1 MDLRWFL
8 SLCCLWLAAG
18 AAPAAAQ
25 TAQPVHVAVA
35 TNFAAPMQR
44 IAADFERS
52 SGHKLLLSFGSTGK
66 VAAQIRNGAPFDVLL
81 AADTASVQQLAQ
93 ERLVVVGS
101 VFTYATGRLMLWSL
115 QPGLVDAKG
124 DVLQRQGFKH
134 LALAAPK
141 LAPYGAATMQ
151 TLSQLGL
158 AEALAPKLVQGESIA
173 QTYSFV
179 ASGNAELGFVARSQ
193 VWENGALAKGSGWL
207 VPATLHDP
215 LRQQAALLKR
225 AANHPGARA
234 LLQFLKTDQAKAVI
248 RSFGYET
255 D

>member
-1 MDLRWFL
+1 M
-8 SLCCLWLAAG
+8 
-18 AAPAAAQ
+18 
-25 TAQPVHVAVA
+25 
-35 TNFAAPMQR
+35 
-44 IAADFERS
+44 
-52 SGHKLLLSFGSTGK
+52 
-66 VAAQIRNGAPFDVLL
+66 LL

-93 ERLVVVGS
+93 EQLVVAGTP
-101 VFTYATGRLMLWSL
+101 FTYATGRLMLWSA
-115 QPGLVDAKG
+115 QGTLVDARG
-124 DVLQRQGFKH
+124 DVLKRQGFAH
-134 LALAAPK
+134 LAVAAPQ
-141 LAPYGAATMQ
+141 LAPYGAAAMQ
-151 TLSQLGL
+151 TLSRLGL

-193 VWENGALAKGSGWL
+193 VWENGALTKGSGWL

-215 LRQQAALLKR
+215 LRQQAALLNR

>member
-1 MDLRWFL
+1 MHARWL
-8 SLCCLWLAAG
+8 LLVVVLLAWWGRADVF
-18 AAPAAAQ
+18 
-25 TAQPVHVAVA
+25 AQPVHVAVA
-35 TNFAAPMQR
+35 ANFAAPMKR
-44 IAADFERS
+44 LATDFEQG
-52 SGHKLLLSFGSTGK
+52 SGHKLLLSFGATGK
-66 VAAQIRNGAPFDVLL
+66 LAAQIRNGAPFDVLL

-93 ERLVVVGS
+93 ERLLVVGS
-101 VFTYATGRLMLWSL
+101 AFTYATGRLMLWSL
-115 QPGLVDAKG
+115 QPALVDAKG

-141 LAPYGAATMQ
+141 LAPYGAAAMQ
-151 TLSQLGL
+151 TLTRLGL

-179 ASGNAELGFVARSQ
+179 ASSNAELGFVALSQ
-193 VWENGALAKGSGWL
+193 VWENGALTKGSGWL
-207 VPATLHDP
+207 VPAALHDP

-225 AANHPGARA
+225 AANNPGAHA

>member
-1 MDLRWFL
+1 MPIRSLL
-8 SLCCLWLAAG
+8 LLISLCLLLSG
-18 AAPAAAQ
+18 ARAR
-25 TAQPVHVAVA
+25 AQPVHAAVA
-35 TNFAAPMQR
+35 ANFSAPMRR
-44 IAADFERS
+44 IAADFEHS
-52 SGHKLLLSFGSTGK
+52 TGNKVVLSFGATGK
-66 VAAQIRNGAPFDVLL
+66 LAAQIRNGAPFDVLL

-93 ERLVVVGS
+93 ERLVVAGS
-101 VFTYATGRLMLWSL
+101 PFTYATGRLVLWSA

-141 LAPYGAATMQ
+141 LAPYGAAALQ
-151 TLSQLGL
+151 TLSRLGL
-158 AEALAPKLVQGESIA
+158 ADALAPKLVQGESIA

-179 ASGNAELGFVARSQ
+179 ASGNAELGFVAQSQ
-193 VWENGALAKGSGWL
+193 VWENGSLRQGSAWL

-215 LRQQAALLKR
+215 LRQRAALLNR
-225 AANHPGARA
+225 AANNPGARA